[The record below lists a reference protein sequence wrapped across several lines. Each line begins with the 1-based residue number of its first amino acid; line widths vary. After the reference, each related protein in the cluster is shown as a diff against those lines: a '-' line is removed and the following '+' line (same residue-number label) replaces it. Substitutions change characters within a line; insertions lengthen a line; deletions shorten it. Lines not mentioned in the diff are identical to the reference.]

1 MSLTQE
7 LQETYINFKETGPQT
22 AFNTLGSGV
31 QELKKAFDPSKTIQ
45 VGQGFPSFE
54 LQDATGKLVSK
65 DTLLR
70 DGVLLISFYRGEWC
84 PYCNLELRA
93 LQKHLPEFKAKGVSL
108 VAISPQLPDNSISTV
123 EKHELQFTVLS
134 DVDNKLARKLG
145 IVWSQPD
152 TFRPLFQGFG
162 VKWQE
167 LYGNENLEI
176 PIPATF
182 LVDKNGVVRNM
193 FLDPD
198 YTKRLDPET
207 ALEWATKL

>member
-7 LQETYINFKETGPQT
+7 LQETYNNFKGT
-22 AFNTLGSGV
+22 APDAVVNTFGSGV
-31 QELKKAFDPSKTIQ
+31 QELKGAFDPSKAIQ
-45 VGQGFPSFE
+45 VGQEFPAFE

-70 DGVLLISFYRGEWC
+70 DGSLLISFYRGEWC
-84 PYCNLELRA
+84 PFCNLELRA

-108 VAISPQLPDNSISTV
+108 VAISPQLPDNSISIV

-134 DVDNKLARKLG
+134 DLNNKLARQLG

-162 VKWQE
+162 VDWQK
-167 LYGNENLEI
+167 LYGNESLEV

-182 LVDKNGVVRNM
+182 LVDKNGIVRNM

-198 YTKRLDPET
+198 YTKRLDSET
-207 ALEWATKL
+207 ALEWAAKL

>member
-7 LQETYINFKETGPQT
+7 LQETYINFKETAPE
-22 AFNTLGSGV
+22 AVFNTLGSGV
-31 QELKKAFDPSKTIQ
+31 QELKNAYDPSKTIQ
-45 VGQGFPSFE
+45 VGQAFPSFE
-54 LQDATGKLVSK
+54 LQDATGKLVAR
-65 DTLLR
+65 DTLLG
-70 DGVLLISFYRGEWC
+70 DGASLISFYRGEWC
-84 PYCNLELRA
+84 PYCNLELRV

-123 EKHELQFTVLS
+123 DKHELQFTVLS
-134 DVDNKLARKLG
+134 DVDNKLARQLG

-162 VKWQE
+162 VDWQG
-167 LYGNENLEI
+167 LYGNENLEV

-182 LVDKNGVVRNM
+182 LIDKNGVVRNM

-198 YTKRLDPET
+198 FTKRLDPET
-207 ALEWATKL
+207 ALEWAAKL

>member
-1 MSLTQE
+1 MSLTQD
-7 LQETYINFKETGPQT
+7 LQETYINFKETAPE
-22 AFNTLGSGV
+22 AVLNTLGSGV
-31 QELKKAFDPSKTIQ
+31 QELKNVFDPSKTIQ

-54 LQDATGKLVSK
+54 LKDATGKLVSK
-65 DTLLR
+65 DALLE
-70 DGVLLISFYRGEWC
+70 DGALLISFYRGEWC
-84 PYCNLELRA
+84 PFCNLELRA
-93 LQKHLPEFKAKGVSL
+93 LQKRLPEFKAKGVSL

-134 DVDNKLARKLG
+134 DVENKLARQLG

-152 TFRPLFQGFG
+152 TFRPLFQGLG
-162 VKWQE
+162 VDWQK
-167 LYGNENLEI
+167 LYGNENLEV

-182 LVDKNGVVRNM
+182 LVDKDGVVRNM

>member
-7 LQETYINFKETGPQT
+7 LQETYTNFKETAPEA

-31 QELKKAFDPSKTIQ
+31 QELKEAFDPSETIQ
-45 VGQGFPSFE
+45 VGQEFPSFE

-65 DTLLR
+65 DTLVR
-70 DGVLLISFYRGEWC
+70 DGALLVSFYRGEWC

-108 VAISPQLPDNSISTV
+108 VAISPQLPDSSISTV

-134 DVDNKLARKLG
+134 DVDNKLARQLG
-145 IVWSQPD
+145 IVWRQPN
-152 TFRPLFQGFG
+152 TFQPLFQGFG
-162 VKWQE
+162 VDWQK
-167 LYGNENLEI
+167 LYGNESLEV

-182 LVDKNGVVRNM
+182 LVNKNGVVRNM

-207 ALEWATKL
+207 ALEWSAKL

>member
-7 LQETYINFKETGPQT
+7 LLETYTTFKETAPE
-22 AFNTLGSGV
+22 AVFNTLGSGV
-31 QELKKAFDPSKTIQ
+31 QELRKAFDPSKTVQ
-45 VGQGFPSFE
+45 VGQQYPSFE

-65 DTLLR
+65 DILLK
-70 DGVLLISFYRGEWC
+70 DGALLISFYRGEWC

-93 LQKHLPEFKAKGVSL
+93 LQKHLSEFKAKGVSL

-123 EKHELQFTVLS
+123 EKNELQFTVLS
-134 DVDNKLARKLG
+134 DVDNKLARELG

-162 VKWQE
+162 IDWQKT
-167 LYGNENLEI
+167 YGNENLEV

-182 LVDKNGVVRNM
+182 LVDKNGVVRNI

-207 ALEWATKL
+207 ALEWVAKL